1 MESRRVDLAITGAVT
16 AATVIPVLVPSPR
29 AWWVI
34 GLAVLASVPVYWVRR
49 APIWASLVVGLAMT
63 AMVLWEK
70 PLLPFGPL
78 VGLYTIAAQSTKAQR
93 LVVVP
98 VTAVIVTASLVV
110 PHEDS
115 EAWRFVGTSF
125 VAAYALGLGTRARRA
140 RVAELAERARRVA
153 VERARAAAEERTR
166 IARDVHDIVT
176 HSVGLMVVQAEAG
189 PVVLRS
195 DPARAEHAFDT
206 IAETGR
212 AALLQLRGLI
222 GTLRAERPGL
232 AALPQLVERIARTG
246 LRVDLVAD
254 GEPRPV
260 PDEVD
265 AAAYRIVQEAL
276 TNVLRHS
283 SAQAVRVRLVWG
295 DVLRVEIADDGGP
308 ARVEPGGHGLRGIRQ
323 RGELSGFGLREKRE
337 RVESGFGGIR
347 DRVESGGYGLGGS
360 RESGGFGLRGMR
372 ERVEACGG
380 KLHAEPGAG
389 GFVVSAELPVG

>member
-1 MESRRVDLAITGAVT
+1 MESRRVDLAITVAVT

-29 AWWVI
+29 PWWVI

-49 APIWASLVVGLAMT
+49 APIRASLVVGLAMT
-63 AMVLWEK
+63 AMVVWEK

-78 VGLYTIAAQSTKAQR
+78 VGLYTIAAQSTALQR

-98 VTAVIVTASLVV
+98 ATAVIVTASLLV

-125 VAAYALGLGTRARRA
+125 VAAYALGLGARARRA
-140 RVAELAERARRVA
+140 QAAEVAERARRVA
-153 VERARAAAEERTR
+153 VERAQAADEERTR

-246 LRVDLVAD
+246 LRVELAIE

-283 SAQAVRVRLVWG
+283 NAQAVRIQLAWG
-295 DVLRVEIADDGGP
+295 DGLRVEVADDGG
-308 ARVEPGGHGLRGIRQ
+308 AAPGEHGL
-323 RGELSGFGLREKRE
+323 K
-337 RVESGFGGIR
+337 
-347 DRVESGGYGLGGS
+347 
-360 RESGGFGLRGMR
+360 GMR
-372 ERVEACGG
+372 ERAESGGHGVKGMRERAEACGG
-380 KLHAEPGAG
+380 TLHAGPGPG

>member
-1 MESRRVDLAITGAVT
+1 MEFRRVDLAIAGAVT

-78 VGLYTIAAQSTKAQR
+78 VGLYTIAAQSTKTQR

-98 VTAVIVTASLVV
+98 VTAVIVTASLLV

-140 RVAELAERARRVA
+140 RAAEMAERARRVA

-265 AAAYRIVQEAL
+265 VAAYRIVQEAL

-283 SAQAVRVRLVWG
+283 SAQAVRIRLAWG
-295 DVLRVEIADDGGP
+295 EVLHVEIADDGGLVR
-308 ARVEPGGHGLRGIRQ
+308 AEPGGHGLKEMRE
-323 RGELSGFGLREKRE
+323 RGEPGTFGQRRMPERAESGGFGL
-337 RVESGFGGIR
+337 GGIR
-347 DRVESGGYGLGGS
+347 ERGESGGFGL

-380 KLHAEPGAG
+380 KFRAGAGAG